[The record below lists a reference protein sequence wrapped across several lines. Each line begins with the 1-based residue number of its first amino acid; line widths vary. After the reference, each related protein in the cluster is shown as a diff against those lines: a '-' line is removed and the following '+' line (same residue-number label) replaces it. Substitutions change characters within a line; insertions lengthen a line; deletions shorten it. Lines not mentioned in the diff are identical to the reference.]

1 MKSMSDLKYH
11 FGVKMRI
18 YPDDRQKKII
28 DLNCNISRFVYNK
41 MIEINTKLYRLH
53 KTNIYIRQNAI
64 EQENL
69 EKQLRYVKYL
79 KNRYPFM
86 YQRDID
92 SDNVSHAKRSYKA
105 AWNMFRK
112 VHSAGTPK
120 FKKKGYESKYQTTT
134 HYSSKSKDNISIYS
148 GLPRFEDLNHIK
160 LSKVGTVKVV
170 NQRKDMF
177 AKKTDIRMGTVT
189 ITKDIC
195 DRYYISLALASDT
208 PFVDAK
214 EKTGMNLG
222 IDLNIE
228 NFLTDSNGAM
238 VANPRYYETIH
249 NKLAHAQR
257 KLSRRQLRAKKEHR
271 PLREAKNYQKQR
283 LIVAKIYNK
292 VRAQR
297 SYFLHKLSTAL
308 INSHDLV
315 VAENLRSKNM
325 MKNHALAMRIADVGW
340 REFLGK
346 LEYKADLYGKQFLM
360 IDPKNTTQMCSACGH
375 IMGHDDTDKITLD
388 IREWIC
394 PKCHTHHIRDWNA
407 AKNILNKG
415 MAQLA

>member
-53 KTNIYIRQNAI
+53 KTNIYIRQNSI

-69 EKQLRYVKYL
+69 EKQLKTIKYF

-92 SDNVSHAKRSYKA
+92 SLTTSNAKRSYKA

-112 VHSAGTPK
+112 IHNAGTPN
-120 FKKKGYESKYQTTT
+120 FKKKGYENKYQTTT
-134 HYSSKSKDNISIYS
+134 QYGKRDDISIFV
-148 GLPRFEDLNHIK
+148 GTVHFTDLNHIR
-160 LSKVGTVKVV
+160 LPKVGIVKVI
-170 NQRKDMF
+170 NQRKDIF
-177 AKKTDIRMGTVT
+177 ANKTDIRMGTVT
-189 ITKDIC
+189 LTKDTC

-208 PFVDAK
+208 SFVDAK

-388 IREWIC
+388 IREWTC
-394 PKCHTHHIRDWNA
+394 PKCNKHHIRDWNA